1 MNSLL
6 QCAACK
12 SRLYEPVTLSCGY
25 TICSSCTQPPSS
37 DATVFVCPAKQCHQP
52 THLFARNQVAH
63 HVDSTLQRIIEAVS
77 INGDIKYLL
86 CCPHCHDTLCEPVT
100 TQCGHTCCYG
110 CMLKLKCQ
118 GKSCTECQS
127 PLPHYSYLNRQ
138 ASINRLL
145 EQIVRFFAYPKI
157 QQQVV
162 RQQHEYRSPLFTTGS
177 IILPRQ
183 RTHFSLFKSSD
194 LHLLEKALLY
204 SNGSLYLPVIHHVRS
219 STPPRYG
226 TLIQVIG
233 VEERYSPITG
243 KAILLNV
250 RGRERIKVSDIEQ
263 VMEDGMA
270 IMVATYG
277 LVPVNAMDNC
287 DIVRTT
293 ACDIEMRIRQL
304 AAHDTTTTTTTMVS
318 KQQSHPTLTTH
329 VAGLLGRKWLE
340 DMQQQQGL
348 LPSPAK
354 PDSLV
359 WWVAVALPISVEQ
372 RYRLLCSESLQH
384 RLHLVL
390 SWITQLSSQWQYCRR
405 MANQALAT
413 VFDQQPYNKM
423 L

>member
-6 QCAACK
+6 HCAACE

-25 TICSSCTQPPSS
+25 TVCSSCIQPPSS

-52 THLFARNQVAH
+52 THLFARNPVAAY
-63 HVDSTLQRIIEAVS
+63 HVDSTIQRIIEAS
-77 INGDIKYLL
+77 SMNGDIKSLL
-86 CCPHCHDTLCEPVT
+86 GCPQCNDTLCEPVT
-100 TQCGHTCCYG
+100 TQCGHTRCYG
-110 CMLKLKCQ
+110 CLLKLKCQ

-127 PLPHYSYLNRQ
+127 PLPHYNYLNRQ
-138 ASINRLL
+138 ATTNRLL
-145 EQIVRFFAYPKI
+145 EQIVRFFAYPET

-162 RQQHEYRSPLFTTGS
+162 RQQHEYRSPLFTTAS

-183 RTHFSLFKSSD
+183 RTHFSLFKPSD
-194 LHLLEKALLY
+194 LYLLNKALLY

-219 STPPRYG
+219 STPTCYG

-243 KAILLNV
+243 KAITLNV
-250 RGRERIKVSDIEQ
+250 KGCERIKIVDIEQ
-263 VMEDGMA
+263 VMEDGMD

-277 LVPVNAMDNC
+277 QVPANAMDNC

-293 ACDIEMRIRQL
+293 ACDIEMCIRQL
-304 AAHDTTTTTTTMVS
+304 AAHDTTMVS
-318 KQQSHPTLTTH
+318 LQQQSHHMLTTH
-329 VAGLLGRKWLE
+329 VSGLLGRKWLE

-405 MANQALAT
+405 MANQALAA